1 MFITK
6 FFRIYP
12 YKVILKSNI
21 FNFWQPTFLQNS
33 YSERKIKSFIL
44 NFGPQHPASHG
55 VLRLVVQLNG
65 ELVERA
71 DPHVGFLHRGTEKLI
86 ESRNY
91 LKSLPY
97 FDRLDYV
104 SMMTQE
110 HAFCIAIE
118 SLMKTV
124 SYTSLYVQ
132 IRTLFDELTRI
143 LNHLLAISTHSLDVG
158 NMSPLFW
165 AFEEREKIMEFY
177 ERVSGA
183 RMHAAFY
190 RPNDIDWTGL
200 NFQFFLDVSI
210 FARDCFKSLTE
221 IFSVLSTNRIWK
233 SRLVNIGSLNQSDAY
248 SYGCTGPIIR
258 SVGIKKDIRF
268 SKSETYSHY
277 WFLSIQGFL
286 GKRGDSYDRFLIRI
300 REMYESVNIIFQI
313 LTNLTSLSYSENNKN
328 FLSNKNSKVNF
339 FSFFDFLY
347 SQKYKKISNNTKYN
361 SMESLINHFK
371 HYSEG
376 EVVPKGFIYKA
387 VEAPKGEFGVSLV
400 SDGTSIP
407 YRCKIRT
414 PAYHHIQVM
423 PRLVQGHFFADLV
436 TVLGSQDIVFG
447 DVDR

>member
-1 MFITK
+1 MTILK
-6 FFRIYP
+6 FW
-12 YKVILKSNI
+12 KLKSNI

-33 YSERKIKSFIL
+33 FNERKIKSFIL

-71 DPHVGFLHRGTEKLI
+71 DPHIGFLHRGTEKLI
-86 ESRNY
+86 ESRTY
-91 LKSLPY
+91 LKALPY

-110 HAFCIAIE
+110 HGFCVAIE
-118 SLMKTV
+118 SLLKTT
-124 SYTSLYVQ
+124 SHTSLYVQ
-132 IRTLFDELTRI
+132 IRVLFDELTRI

-158 NMSPLFW
+158 NMSPVFW
-165 AFEEREKIMEFY
+165 AFEERERIMEFY

-190 RPNDIDWTGL
+190 RPNDIDWSGL
-200 NFQFFLDVSI
+200 NYQFFLDVALFS
-210 FARDCFKSLTE
+210 RDCFKSLTE
-221 IFSVLSTNRIWK
+221 IFSVLTTNRIWK
-233 SRLVNIGSLNQSDAY
+233 SRLVNIGSLNLTDAY
-248 SYGCTGPIIR
+248 SYGITGPVAR
-258 SVGIKKDIRF
+258 SVGIKKDLRF
-268 SKSETYSHY
+268 SRSESYAHY
-277 WFLSIQGFL
+277 WFLSIQGYL
-286 GKRGDSYDRFLIRI
+286 GKRGDSYDRFLIRM

-313 LTNLTSLSYSENNKN
+313 LSNLTNLTTSNDNFNNLKTTEN
-328 FLSNKNSKVNF
+328 VNF

-347 SQKYKKISNNTKYN
+347 AQRYKKINHNNKYV

-371 HYSEG
+371 YFSEG
-376 EVVPKGFIYKA
+376 IKVPKGFIYKA
-387 VEAPKGEFGVSLV
+387 VEAPKGEFGVSLI
-400 SDGTSIP
+400 SDGGSLP

-414 PAYHHIQVM
+414 PAYHHMQVM
-423 PRLVQGHFFADLV
+423 PRMVQGHFFADLV

>member
-1 MFITK
+1 M
-6 FFRIYP
+6 
-12 YKVILKSNI
+12 KSNV
-21 FNFWQPTFLQNS
+21 FNFWQPLFFKNS
-33 YSERKIKSFIL
+33 YTEKKIKSFIL

-55 VLRLVVQLNG
+55 VLRLVLQLNG

-118 SLMKTV
+118 SLLKTT
-124 SYTSLYVQ
+124 SFTSLYVQ
-132 IRTLFDELTRI
+132 IRTMFDELTRI

-165 AFEEREKIMEFY
+165 AFEERERIMEFY

-190 RPNDIDWTGL
+190 RPNDIDWSGL

-221 IFSVLSTNRIWK
+221 IFSVLSTNKIWK
-233 SRLVNIGSLNQSDAY
+233 SRLVNIGSLNPIDAY

-258 SVGIKKDIRF
+258 SVGLKKDLRF
-268 SKSETYSHY
+268 YKSETYSHY
-277 WFLSIQGFL
+277 WFLNIQGFL

-300 REMYESVNIIFQI
+300 REMFESVNIVFQI
-313 LTNLTSLSYSENNKN
+313 LNNLTNINFTNINKKNKN
-328 FLSNKNSKVNF
+328 INF
-339 FSFFDFLY
+339 FSFFDFLNN
-347 SQKYKKISNNTKYN
+347 QKFNKLNKNNKYT
-361 SMESLINHFK
+361 SMESIINHFK

-376 EVVPKGFIYKA
+376 SIVPKGFVYKA
-387 VEAPKGEFGVSLV
+387 VEAPKGEFGVSLI
-400 SDGTSIP
+400 SDGSSVP

-414 PAYHHIQVM
+414 PAYHHIQIM